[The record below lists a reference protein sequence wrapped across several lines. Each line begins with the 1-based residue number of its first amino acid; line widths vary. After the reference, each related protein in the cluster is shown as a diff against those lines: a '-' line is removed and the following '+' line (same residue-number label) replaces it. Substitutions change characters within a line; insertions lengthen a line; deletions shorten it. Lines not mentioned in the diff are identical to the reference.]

1 MRLARNLSQR
11 QLRNIFDCNWGFSIH
26 GEKRETLEHSFVFS
40 HSAYYT
46 VGKSHKAA
54 LISIHHSGK
63 DIAMVDTNALV
74 PVADEPPSYDPLSR
88 AILWEDKPEARPDVP
103 PRDRPERGQPDTS
116 SRWESS
122 ERDSEWTEDSSMPEA
137 VYEEPEM
144 PVPCPGSPAAN
155 ASYRRPPENRV
166 NRVNETRAIEDSWS
180 INPRLVV
187 SSFVIGP
194 GDVEDIVRP
203 HLRLYTRDG
212 WIKAYIRLVG
222 ATHGRHR
229 RVRLEAHSSNR
240 SVTMHI
246 VGGNLKINLELDLT
260 DQ

>member
-1 MRLARNLSQR
+1 M
-11 QLRNIFDCNWGFSIH
+11 GFQH
-26 GEKRETLEHSFVFS
+26 TNKQYGEKREAFEHSFIFPRS
-40 HSAYYT
+40 SYLHT
-46 VGKSHKAA
+46 VGKSHGAA
-54 LISIHHSGK
+54 PISIYHSGK
-63 DIAMVDTNALV
+63 DIAMVETNALV
-74 PVADEPPSYDPLSR
+74 PVAAADEPPSYDPLPR
-88 AILWEDKPEARPDVP
+88 AISWEDRPQARPDIP
-103 PRDRPERGQPDTS
+103 SRGRPERGQPNTS

-122 ERDSEWTEDSSMPEA
+122 ERDSEGAEDSSMPEA

-144 PVPCPGSPAAN
+144 PVPAPGSPAAN

-166 NRVNETRAIEDSWS
+166 NRVNEARAIEDSWS
-180 INPRLVV
+180 IDPRLVV

-194 GDVEDIVRP
+194 GAVEDIVQP

-222 ATHGRHR
+222 ATHGIHH

-246 VGGNLKINLELDLT
+246 VSIEI
-260 DQ
+260 